1 VTEIVLV
8 RHGQANSAATDE
20 ASYDQLSDLGRQQAT
35 WLGDHM
41 RGHNERFNRVI
52 SGTLQRQ
59 QDTASA
65 MGYGPDET
73 DARLNE
79 LSYFALTQAVEAQHG
94 IPAPQE
100 AAEFA
105 RYLPEVM
112 GYWAA
117 GHLDNMP
124 ERFEDFTGRI
134 EALIDEV
141 CTGHGKVLLV
151 TSGGVISMIV
161 RHVLMLD
168 MAATAK
174 VMLHINNSSLHR
186 LQYVHGGLM
195 LGMFNAT
202 PHLDRPDRAAARTF
216 I

>member
-1 VTEIVLV
+1 MTEIVLV

-20 ASYDQLSDLGRQQAT
+20 AGYDQLSDLGRQQAV
-35 WLGDHM
+35 WLGDHL
-41 RGHNERFNRVI
+41 RGHGERFDRVI
-52 SGTLQRQ
+52 TGTLKRQ
-59 QDTASA
+59 QETAQA
-65 MGYGPDET
+65 MGYDKGET

-112 GYWAA
+112 TYWEG
-117 GHLDNMP
+117 GHLENVP
-124 ERFEDFTGRI
+124 ERFDEFASRVTT
-134 EALIDEV
+134 LIDEV
-141 CTGHGKVLLV
+141 CTGHGRVLLV

-168 MAATAK
+168 LAATTK
-174 VMLHINNSSLHR
+174 VMLHINKSSLHR

-202 PHLDRPDRAAARTF
+202 PHLYSPDRAAARTF

>member
-1 VTEIVLV
+1 MTEIVLV

-20 ASYDQLSDLGRQQAT
+20 AGYDRLSDLGRQQAA
-35 WLGDHM
+35 WLGDHL
-41 RGHNERFNRVI
+41 RGHDERFDRVI
-52 SGTLQRQ
+52 TGTLKRQ
-59 QDTASA
+59 QQTASA
-65 MGYGPDET
+65 MGFTPGET

-94 IPAPQE
+94 IPAPKE

-112 GYWAA
+112 TYWA
-117 GHLDNMP
+117 GGNLVGMP
-124 ERFEDFTGRI
+124 ERFDDFSGRI
-134 EALIDEV
+134 VTMIEEICA
-141 CTGHGKVLLV
+141 GHGRVLLV

-161 RHVLMLD
+161 RHVLALD

-202 PHLDRPDRAAARTF
+202 PHLDAPDRAAARTF